1 MTILSISRYS
11 LWKNHKATTH
21 WQVSWQMDGAKPP
34 PPGQASW
41 AQGRTPRTGNR
52 QAPFVWDFCL
62 FPFRVPRVQHP
73 PLENRKRQFFCLPLK
88 QAIWEQQGG
97 FLFVMVFIGNRLIFT
112 FKKKNLSC
120 PQGAPSH
127 LLNTTAL
134 IFYIC
139 IENQQQKQ
147 WRWSCDIYSIPFPDI
162 SGYYSRTQHLP
173 HASALCFSLL
183 DMLLGTLSS
192 MEDLNQ
198 HKIEN
203 HQRHG

>member
-112 FKKKNLSC
+112 FKKKISPALKV
-120 PQGAPSH
+120 H
-127 LLNTTAL
+127 LL
-134 IFYIC
+134 IF
-139 IENQQQKQ
+139 
-147 WRWSCDIYSIPFPDI
+147 SIPQHWSSIFALRISSRSSGGGLVIFILSHFLTFLDIIPGHNTFPM
-162 SGYYSRTQHLP
+162 LP
-173 HASALCFSLL
+173 PSVSAFLICCWELWVPWK
-183 DMLLGTLSS
+183 T
-192 MEDLNQ
+192 
-198 HKIEN
+198 
-203 HQRHG
+203 